1 MTDLIPPPVT
11 ARVRVPLLDPATVLD
26 EDATASV
33 DLAVDLGPDWSAL
46 RAFAAIV
53 AALTVASLVGHRVA
67 GPFGVVI
74 TAGLVALVL
83 FVVAHIR
90 AWALG
95 RRLDRT
101 AATAVDT
108 YASTGTG
115 GNRSAATGPTGYAWR
130 CDVCRV
136 VSIEASTRPEVV
148 DLAGT
153 HDRLHHGRP
162 TAAVLALAATP
173 GAARVSMLSTREGL

>member
-11 ARVRVPLLDPATVLD
+11 ARVRVPLVAPATVLD
-26 EDATASV
+26 EDATGS
-33 DLAVDLGPDWSAL
+33 VDLGPDWSAL
-46 RAFAAIV
+46 RAFAGIV
-53 AALTVASLVGHRVA
+53 AALAVASVVGHLLA
-67 GPFGVVI
+67 GPVGVVI
-74 TAGLVALVL
+74 AAGLVALVL
-83 FVVAHIR
+83 FVAAHVR

-95 RRLDRT
+95 RRLDRA

-108 YASTGTG
+108 YASTGSG
-115 GNRSAATGPTGYAWR
+115 GNRSAATGSAGYVWR

-148 DLAGT
+148 DLART

-162 TAAVLALAATP
+162 TAAVLAVAGAAT
-173 GAARVSMLSTREGL
+173 ATARVSMLSTREGL